1 MIKPV
6 IISTLA
12 MVAPISLLADKDSS
26 QSIDKGINASAPIVP
41 IIAGGG

>member
-26 QSIDKGINASAPIVP
+26 QSIDKDINASAPI
-41 IIAGGG
+41 IAGGGG